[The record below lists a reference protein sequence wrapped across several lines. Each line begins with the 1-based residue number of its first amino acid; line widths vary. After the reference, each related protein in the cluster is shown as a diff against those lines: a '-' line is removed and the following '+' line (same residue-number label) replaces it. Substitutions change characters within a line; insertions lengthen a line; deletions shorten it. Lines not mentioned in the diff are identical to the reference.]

1 MNTNTLEVDCRDLYY
16 AYMDRRY
23 NEAELLFYLVHS
35 LKSHDFYSRKLKT
48 LMIMI
53 QEMLITANWRDDHIY
68 DAWSRHSRFSFLG
81 EYDESPFWAMK
92 KEVSVDES
100 PITTSYQP
108 ADVISTIIKHWDS
121 IYDHPYLYTMVTH
134 LIESTVDLTPPTRF
148 EERIK
153 KIIYK
158 ASKLYYAPI
167 EKEQEDLKKMEEAN
181 MIMTYAYSL
190 MGLGASKG
198 RVQSPDEGC

>member
-1 MNTNTLEVDCRDLYY
+1 
-16 AYMDRRY
+16 
-23 NEAELLFYLVHS
+23 
-35 LKSHDFYSRKLKT
+35 
-48 LMIMI
+48 
-53 QEMLITANWRDDHIY
+53 
-68 DAWSRHSRFSFLG
+68 
-81 EYDESPFWAMK
+81 MK
-92 KEVSVDES
+92 KEVSVEES
-100 PITTSYQP
+100 PILISYQP

-121 IYDHPYLYTMVTH
+121 MYGHPYLYTMVTH

-181 MIMTYAYSL
+181 RIMTYAYSL

-198 RVQSPDEGC
+198 RVQSPDKGL